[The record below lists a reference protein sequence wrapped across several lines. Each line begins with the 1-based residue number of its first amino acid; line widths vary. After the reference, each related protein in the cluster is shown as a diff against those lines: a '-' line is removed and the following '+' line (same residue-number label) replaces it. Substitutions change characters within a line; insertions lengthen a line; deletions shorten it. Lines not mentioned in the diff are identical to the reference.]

1 MERLHVW
8 LLVLSG
14 VLWLRAPADCE
25 AYRWSDDQGT
35 THMTDQ
41 VAPGRAVAPP
51 SIVHEDGLE
60 IGRPSNTGETSSP
73 STPAQPEGD
82 PLRAELSRRQSRLS
96 ALQAHAQLLQA
107 SGTSR
112 TPDQLR
118 MENQLDG
125 EIRTETDAI
134 AELQRRSAAAA
145 AP

>member
-1 MERLHVW
+1 MERLRVC

-14 VLWLRAPADCE
+14 VLWLRAPADCQ

-41 VAPGRAVAPP
+41 VAPGHTVAPP
-51 SIVHEDGLE
+51 NLVHEDGLE
-60 IGRPSNTGETSSP
+60 SGGASNAGATSSP
-73 STPAQPEGD
+73 PTVVQPDGD
-82 PLRAELSRRQSRLS
+82 PRRAELGRHQSRLS
-96 ALQAHAQLLQA
+96 ALQAHVQLLHA

-125 EIRTETDAI
+125 EIRTETDAV
-134 AELQRRSAAAA
+134 AELQRRLAGANE
-145 AP
+145 P